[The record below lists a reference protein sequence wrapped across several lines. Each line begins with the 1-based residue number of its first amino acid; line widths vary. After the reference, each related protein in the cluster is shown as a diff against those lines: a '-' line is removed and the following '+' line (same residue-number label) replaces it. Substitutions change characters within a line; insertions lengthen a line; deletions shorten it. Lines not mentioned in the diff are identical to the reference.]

1 MADNKKVTVKNLD
14 TFAEVEF
21 CLCRYLNSNIKG
33 IMKDV
38 RKDLTA
44 KQAKETADY
53 EMSWRG
59 MLGNFIDGLSGS
71 FMSSN
76 AQYLKA
82 AGEWN
87 SKTTE
92 DYLKMCKDKVLKD
105 KVVMHDITSLTV
117 EWRNAIVKE
126 IGQKRYDQ
134 ASKTL
139 GADLAAAYVDSRLQ
153 QMMMDVLIDEQTPKS
168 TAEYIIRKGAEGS
181 LIGFAHTL
189 NRSDLDAQ
197 IAKEAEARYKANGW
211 EWAGAR
217 ATSFAVDTVS
227 TMGFGSWSSL
237 AKLAGF
243 EVVMVGV
250 EKAVEKGKTKDKT
263 ITIEECISQ
272 GVFGSSTKQNVFS
285 DIKSRSGW
293 IDAERSKGVTRIN
306 ANLKR
311 PVSTFSVG
319 GRITRAA
326 ESASTK
332 MANAVNSSK
341 GAQSGQKGSNVK
353 AQGNKTQTDK
363 KEEKPS
369 SQPQSKEAE
378 VASRSS
384 EAKGSSTP
392 SSENPSEKSEDDKI
406 RQEQEAN
413 QAGWSELMGELGFNG
428 LGDIGHNLG
437 YVIAMLPDILVGM
450 LTGKT
455 QSLHLRD
462 NMIPM
467 ASVVAGMF
475 VKSPILKTLLIG
487 MGGMNLL
494 NKAGHESLA
503 RHANP
508 NGPRFKQYQDEP
520 LNPRITN
527 PIINGNT
534 LVANI
539 DKTPCSILLPDNVV
553 AAHQAGALPL
563 NTLANA
569 VLAKHDAGS
578 QMSQCNYRSVM
589 QDNNL
594 QNNRQ
599 LR

>member
-21 CLCRYLNSNIKG
+21 CLSRYLNSNIKG

-38 RKDLTA
+38 RSDLTA

-53 EMSWRG
+53 ELSWRG
-59 MLGNFIDGLSGS
+59 MVGNFIDAMSGS

-76 AQYLKA
+76 AQMLKA
-82 AGEWN
+82 TGEWN

-92 DYLKMCKDKVLKD
+92 DYLNMCRDKVLKD

-134 ASKTL
+134 ASKTMKV
-139 GADLAAAYVDSRLQ
+139 DLAAAYVDYRLQ

-189 NRSDLDAQ
+189 SRSDFDAQ

-285 DIKSRSGW
+285 DIRSRSGW

-326 ESASTK
+326 ESASAK

-341 GAQSGQKGSNVK
+341 GKEPQPKPK
-353 AQGNKTQTDK
+353 TDK
-363 KEEKPS
+363 KEEKTS

-384 EAKGSSTP
+384 QSKEEVDKESVKP
-392 SSENPSEKSEDDKI
+392 EDDKI

-413 QAGWSELMGELGFNG
+413 QAGWSELMCELGFNG

-508 NGPRFKQYQDEP
+508 DGPRFKQYQNEP

-527 PIINGNT
+527 PVINGNT

-578 QMSQCNYRSVM
+578 QMSQSNYRSVM

>member
-76 AQYLKA
+76 AQYLKV

-92 DYLKMCKDKVLKD
+92 DYLNMCQDKVLKD

-134 ASKTL
+134 ASKTMKV
-139 GADLAAAYVDSRLQ
+139 DLAAAYVDYRLQ

-189 NRSDLDAQ
+189 SRSDFDAQ

-285 DIKSRSGW
+285 DIRSRSGW

-326 ESASTK
+326 EAGK
-332 MANAVNSSK
+332 AKLNEAVTPAK
-341 GAQSGQKGSNVK
+341 GKESQPKPK
-353 AQGNKTQTDK
+353 TDK
-363 KEEKPS
+363 KEEKPT

-384 EAKGSSTP
+384 QAKEANVDNGANVDT
-392 SSENPSEKSEDDKI
+392 SEKSEDDKI

-413 QAGWSELMGELGFNG
+413 QAGWSEFIGELGFNG

-508 NGPRFKQYQDEP
+508 DGPRFKQYQDEP

-527 PIINGNT
+527 PVINGNT

-553 AAHQAGALPL
+553 SAHQAGALPL

-578 QMSQCNYRSVM
+578 QMSQSNYRSVM